1 MVFNTVEPQSIRTR
15 LREGIVN
22 FAFRKL
28 DGTIRIAVGT
38 TNLGLIP
45 EQHRPIGLFTTSD
58 ASVRFYDIEKGAW
71 RSFSSCQECLLVTPT
86 AL

>member
-1 MVFNTVEPQSIRTR
+1 MVFSTVEPQSIRTR

-28 DGTIRIAVGT
+28 DGTLRIAVGT

-45 EQHRPIGLFTTSD
+45 EQHRPAGLITASD
-58 ASVRFYDIEKGAW
+58 ASVRFYDVEKAAW
-71 RSFSSCQECLLVTPT
+71 RSFSSRQECLIVTPA